1 MKIVFSDGVHI
12 GVLPNRQCFFFTD
25 NESVKEVVLF
35 YLRYLKNN
43 TIV

>member
-12 GVLPNRQCFFFTD
+12 GVFPNGQYFFFAD

-35 YLRYLKNN
+35 YMRYLKNN